1 MSWRLRFVLMVVS
14 VVVTACGGPP
24 PAVNVAPRTYK
35 AAWQDALGQTP
46 ALLLVVRP
54 SRIKR
59 DGAIGDRS
67 RGLMR
72 TALTQAAGAER
83 VPLDVLFDAE
93 ELIFAFENGGKG
105 GLIVAKGVRAD
116 LTPETVGKPGSPE
129 WIKDARAVP
138 GAEEYAPS
146 TAQRNVALFVLPRRT
161 WVFAAGAMVSR
172 AREAYAHPAGR
183 AEPKGTG
190 DALLYLR
197 LDGPSLVQAVPS
209 LTKGRLAPIGDHLG
223 GVRVLLLS
231 DADAELHLE
240 YQKDEYAAWAERTL
254 EDLIEA
260 LKKEPDWAWLE
271 GAQVKRGEG
280 EVVAKLPAPPRL
292 LDALDRL
299 RTRR

>member
-1 MSWRLRFVLMVVS
+1 MTRALLLLTLVLS
-14 VVVTACGGPP
+14 VLLASCGGPP
-24 PAVNVAPRTYK
+24 PPAVIAPRTFK
-35 AAWQDALGQTP
+35 AAWQDALDQTP

-129 WIKDARAVP
+129 WVKDARASSV
-138 GAEEYAPS
+138 EEYAPS

-161 WVFAAGAMVSR
+161 WVFGAGAMVPK

-197 LDGPSLVQAVPS
+197 LDGPALVHAVPA
-209 LTKGRLAPIGDHLG
+209 LTKGRLAAIGDHLG

-240 YQKDEYAAWAERTL
+240 YQKDEHAAWAERTL
-254 EDLIEA
+254 EDLFEA

-271 GAQVKRGEG
+271 GATVKRGEG